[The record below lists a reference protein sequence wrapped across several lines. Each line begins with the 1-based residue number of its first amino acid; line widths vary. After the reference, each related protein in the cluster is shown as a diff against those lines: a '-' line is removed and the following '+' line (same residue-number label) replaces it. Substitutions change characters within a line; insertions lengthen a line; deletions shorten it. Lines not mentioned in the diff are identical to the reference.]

1 MSKPLVGVVLGS
13 RADFNIMRR
22 GLESLRVMGVPY
34 VLEMASSHRTPERLL
49 KFAQGAQ
56 DTGLEIIICAAGG
69 SAQIAGMIASVT
81 ILPVIAVPIDS
92 TPLRGEDALLSMVQ
106 QPPGTPVATVGINS
120 GENAALLATQILA
133 IKFPNYRNV
142 LAHNRQQVALK
153 IESAHKDLL
162 AEYPD
167 LVDPKKTAP
176 YYLKPAAIDDD
187 TDSGDED
194 EPQPQKSLA
203 PVGSENET
211 HDELN
216 PIRPGAQLELRG
228 GTQTPRSLI
237 STPQPQEPERADA
250 APKPDVTEEEP
261 FALPALSDITP
272 LPFTFA
278 SITESITPAPVL
290 RTSPAGIQTPTPT
303 PIPKRNSAADEEEE
317 NLLTQLERVLK
328 ETKVFTLEQNEGD
341 EDILSHAMM
350 VLLEGG
356 IVAFPTDTVYGLAAD
371 ATNSA
376 AVRNLYEV
384 KGQEAQRKSL
394 SVLVH
399 NADMLNTLVKEV
411 PAAVETVMEKLWPGA
426 LTILFYKQ
434 PAVLADVSDVPSIAI
449 RIPRDPIALRILEMV
464 NRPLVVINAAFQDTP
479 AATEA
484 HAVLDRFDG
493 KIDCIL
499 DAGPCSGAQ
508 TSTVLSVLAE
518 PFEILRE
525 GAVPNDE
532 IQAILGDKLKKKP

>member
-1 MSKPLVGVVLGS
+1 MSKPLVGIVLGS

-34 VLEMASSHRTPERLL
+34 IFEMASSHRTPERLL

-56 DTGLEIIICAAGG
+56 EMGLEVLICAAGG

-106 QPPGTPVATVGINS
+106 QPPGTPVATVGINN
-120 GENAALLATQILA
+120 GENAALLATQILS
-133 IKFPNYRNV
+133 IKFPNYRTV
-142 LAHNRQQVALK
+142 LTHNRQQVALK
-153 IESAHKDLL
+153 VESAHKDLM

-187 TDSGDED
+187 TDSGDEAE
-194 EPQPQKSLA
+194 EPKENKA
-203 PVGSENET
+203 PAESENET

-216 PIRPGAQLELRG
+216 PIRPGASLEFRG
-228 GTQTPRSLI
+228 GKATPRSLI
-237 STPQPQEPERADA
+237 STPLPQEPERTSNGDGV
-250 APKPDVTEEEP
+250 PKPDSGDA

-272 LPFTFA
+272 LP
-278 SITESITPAPVL
+278 SIFGSLTESITPAPVM
-290 RTSPAGIQTPTPT
+290 RPGIQTPTPT
-303 PIPKRNSAADEEEE
+303 PVSRRSTSAEQEEE
-317 NLLTQLERVLK
+317 NLLAQLERVLK
-328 ETKVFTLEQNEGD
+328 ETKVFTLEHNEAD
-341 EDILSHAMM
+341 EDVLSHAMM

-356 IVAFPTDTVYGLAAD
+356 VVAFPTDTVYGLAAD
-371 ATNSA
+371 ATNAA

-399 NADMLNTLVKEV
+399 NADMLNLLVKEV
-411 PAAVETVMEKLWPGA
+411 PAAVENVMDKLWPGA

-449 RIPRDPIALRILEMV
+449 RIPRDPVALKILEMV
-464 NRPLVVINAAFQDTP
+464 NRPLVVINAAYQDAP

-499 DAGPCSGAQ
+499 DAGPCTGAQ

-525 GAVPNDE
+525 GAVTAED
-532 IQAILGDKLKKKP
+532 IQSILGDKLKKKG